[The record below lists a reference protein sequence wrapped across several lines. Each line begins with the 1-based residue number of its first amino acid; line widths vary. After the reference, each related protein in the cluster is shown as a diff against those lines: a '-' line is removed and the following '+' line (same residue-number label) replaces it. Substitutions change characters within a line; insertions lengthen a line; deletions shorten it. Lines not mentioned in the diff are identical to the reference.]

1 MRRPLVAGNWKLHG
15 SRASNASLLGA
26 IRAGLQSSW
35 DLDVMV
41 CPPFV
46 YLAEVAAAL
55 QGSPMILGAQDASAE
70 VQGAFTGEVSASML
84 RDVGCSHVLVGH
96 SERRTLFGESDDLV
110 ARKFRTAVASGLSPV
125 LCVGE
130 TLQQR
135 QAGATEA
142 VIRQQLDAVLA
153 AVSDEELARGIIA
166 YEPVWAIG
174 TGHTASPEQAQEVHA
189 VIRRTVLARSA
200 RIAGELRILYGGSV
214 KGANAQALFAMPD
227 IDGGLVGGA
236 SLDAADFLKICS
248 AAAGTTQ

>member
-26 IRAGLQSSW
+26 IRAGLHSGW
-35 DLDVMV
+35 NLDVMV

-46 YLAEVAAAL
+46 YLAEVSAAL
-55 QGSPMILGAQDASAE
+55 QGSPVSLGAQDASAE
-70 VQGAFTGEVSASML
+70 IQGAFTGEVSASML
-84 RDVGCSHVLVGH
+84 REVGCSHVLVGH
-96 SERRTLFGESDDLV
+96 SERRSLFGESDELV
-110 ARKFRTAVASGLSPV
+110 ARKFRAVVAAGLVPV

-135 QAGATEA
+135 QSGATEA

-153 AVSDEELARGIIA
+153 VVTDDELARGIIA

-189 VIRRTVLARSA
+189 VIRRAVRARSA

-214 KGANAQALFAMPD
+214 KGSNAQALFAMSD

-248 AAAGTTQ
+248 AAAGTAT

>member
-55 QGSPMILGAQDASAE
+55 QGSPTILGAQDASAE

-189 VIRRTVLARSA
+189 VIRRTVLVRSA

-236 SLDAADFLKICS
+236 SLDAVDFLKICS
-248 AAAGTTQ
+248 AAAGTTK